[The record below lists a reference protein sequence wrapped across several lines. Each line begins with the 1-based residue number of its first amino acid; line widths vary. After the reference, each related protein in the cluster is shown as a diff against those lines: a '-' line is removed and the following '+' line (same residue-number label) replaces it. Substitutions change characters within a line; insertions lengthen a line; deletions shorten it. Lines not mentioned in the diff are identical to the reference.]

1 MFFSA
6 NAKIKS
12 MSNNQLREQLK
23 KDIERWECQ
32 EVEFIEDYPSNA
44 RELAKEI
51 AAFASSN
58 LGTIYLGVDNDG
70 NIKGVEAFRRM
81 DEQRAKDDIQN
92 RISNLT
98 RDAVRPYITVKIDFI
113 EVNNKVVVKIT
124 VPKGD
129 EPIYYAYEAPYIR
142 NLTSSQPAT
151 PEKVKEL
158 HMQYFLSREITERR
172 PKEVDKTQ
180 KFLLDL
186 LMQLSDFQILWFDH
200 ETRVVNPDLDQML
213 YDMRTTGEIV
223 SRLASDPIA
232 EEEGLSRELQ
242 KIGDSLERLS
252 RHQFYIDGGKS
263 WQAFKERGSEIL
275 QIVETLMPRISKRM
289 RLTED
294 DFEAFKNMVLGNI
307 AEIKNHWHKRK
318 LYSESNE
325 LPLLKEHLRR
335 LAYNFNRLANIP
347 SQFEEFDFSLE
358 LGKIAKI
365 LREVSSVKYFRPSIG
380 FDPIKAIT
388 SQMDE
393 CLSIAEKMDKRL
405 SKSYTINSSTP

>member
-129 EPIYYAYEAPYIR
+129 EPVYYAYEAPYVR
-142 NLTSSQPAT
+142 NLTSSQPAP

-252 RHQFYIDGGKS
+252 RHQFH
-263 WQAFKERGSEIL
+263 
-275 QIVETLMPRISKRM
+275 P
-289 RLTED
+289 
-294 DFEAFKNMVLGNI
+294 
-307 AEIKNHWHKRK
+307 HWHT
-318 LYSESNE
+318 SCNE
-325 LPLLKEHLRR
+325 L
-335 LAYNFNRLANIP
+335 
-347 SQFEEFDFSLE
+347 
-358 LGKIAKI
+358 
-365 LREVSSVKYFRPSIG
+365 
-380 FDPIKAIT
+380 
-388 SQMDE
+388 
-393 CLSIAEKMDKRL
+393 
-405 SKSYTINSSTP
+405 